1 MLADSHCHLDLFK
14 NPLEKV
20 ENARKNG
27 VERILS
33 NATNLKNIQSNLD
46 LASQFPEVDCGIG
59 IHPVDLLSMNQ
70 SEIEKGI
77 SLVRENIGTA
87 ICVGEV
93 GMDFKYAK
101 ENQKE
106 SMEKV
111 FREFISIAMENNK
124 PIIVHARYAETQCL
138 NILEEM
144 QVKKVHLHWFTNS
157 KKTAKRAREL
167 GYFISCGPIIFSD
180 ESSSE
185 IVKETPL
192 KNLMLETDAPVAFK
206 GEQSEPAWIPKV
218 CEKVAELKEISVEEV
233 SKTTG
238 NNYTVLFGEKI

>member
-14 NPLEKV
+14 NPREKV

-77 SLVRENIGTA
+77 SLVRENIGKA

-180 ESSSE
+180 EASSE